1 MVLLAAGWTE
11 MSANDPLGNFLS
23 SRKLMR
29 SDLGW
34 QEQRLRKRPNFEEIK
49 ISRTWW
55 LQFVGFVHYLLSRYV
70 RSPCCM
76 FISTMIEELHVQCV
90 NSIYHPCSVEPT
102 IQVWAQGRRG
112 GIPGWLEDSI
122 RAGGVPQ
129 TSDQL
134 MRATIIPVDLEQH
147 FT

>member
-1 MVLLAAGWTE
+1 MY
-11 MSANDPLGNFLS
+11 N
-23 SRKLMR
+23 
-29 SDLGW
+29 
-34 QEQRLRKRPNFEEIK
+34 
-49 ISRTWW
+49 
-55 LQFVGFVHYLLSRYV
+55 
-70 RSPCCM
+70 
-76 FISTMIEELHVQCV
+76 V
-90 NSIYHPCSVEPT
+90 NSIYHPCSVEPM